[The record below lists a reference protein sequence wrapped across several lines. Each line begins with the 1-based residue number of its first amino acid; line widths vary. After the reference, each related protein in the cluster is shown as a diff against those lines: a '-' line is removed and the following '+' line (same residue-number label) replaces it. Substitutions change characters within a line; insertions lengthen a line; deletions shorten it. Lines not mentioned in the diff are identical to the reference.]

1 MEKPQTI
8 ILYSKYSQ
16 HSKRLLDSLKS
27 INIDWEKLINLQLLC
42 IDNENIRKRILNSK
56 DIQIKTVPCILIIYS
71 DGVVE
76 KFDGP
81 NSFEW
86 VENII
91 NKHYQSPTPHI
102 PNSSPNPEQ
111 PNPLQSPM
119 QQSSNQP
126 NPMQQSPN
134 QPNHV
139 SSNVQYETPTQ
150 STVSNKQHK
159 IRQKTNTKKSK
170 FSNATSIDEL
180 VSEDEDEDNEII
192 ENREDDSEDER
203 VSTRRKPPMRIR
215 TDAGNFEEIDIGNI
229 ENSQPPE
236 AGNVSRHIKGTTAK
250 EKTDIISKAQALEK
264 ARQAEESSSSRNKN
278 IDFSRGT

>member
-27 INIDWEKLINLQLLC
+27 INIDWEKVINLQLLC

-91 NKHYQSPTPHI
+91 NKHYQGSTHT
-102 PNSSPNPEQ
+102 PNSSPNPIKI
-111 PNPLQSPM
+111 PF
-119 QQSSNQP
+119 
-126 NPMQQSPN
+126 
-134 QPNHV
+134 V
-139 SSNVQYETPTQ
+139 SV
-150 STVSNKQHK
+150 
-159 IRQKTNTKKSK
+159 
-170 FSNATSIDEL
+170 
-180 VSEDEDEDNEII
+180 
-192 ENREDDSEDER
+192 
-203 VSTRRKPPMRIR
+203 
-215 TDAGNFEEIDIGNI
+215 
-229 ENSQPPE
+229 
-236 AGNVSRHIKGTTAK
+236 
-250 EKTDIISKAQALEK
+250 DIIQNA
-264 ARQAEESSSSRNKN
+264 
-278 IDFSRGT
+278 